1 MASSRRT
8 TCCIVG
14 GGPAGLMLG
23 LLLARSGVQV
33 TVLEKHTDFL
43 RDFRGDTV
51 HASTL
56 TVLDELGL
64 GGEFNALPTVRYI
77 ESLTAHLD
85 AGEVP
90 VSELRWL
97 PGRHKHIALVP
108 QWDFLDLVA
117 DAGRREPTYE
127 LIMNAQVTGLLLE
140 QARVV
145 GVHYQADGVEYEL
158 RADLVVACDGRHS
171 TVRAAAGL
179 TPRQFGTPMDVEW
192 FRLPRREHDP
202 ANAIGRLTRGAVL
215 VLIDRGAYFQIGYL
229 IRKGADQTLRDAGI
243 AAFRSRIAIA
253 LPWLADR
260 VDALESFEDVQLL
273 TVTLSRLRR
282 WYADG
287 LLIIGDAAHAMSPVG
302 GVGIN
307 LAIQDAIAA
316 GRILGPKLAS
326 NTLTR
331 TTLRRVQLRR
341 WAPTA
346 LTQTLQRAAHRQLQ
360 TGPLNSDTKQA
371 GTTTLPLPAR
381 LLRRFPILRAVPA
394 HLVGLGVLPE
404 HTPVWARSPGPTDGS
419 GKPGHHV
426 RHPYT

>member
-1 MASSRRT
+1 
-8 TCCIVG
+8 
-14 GGPAGLMLG
+14 MLG
-23 LLLARSGVQV
+23 LLLARAGVQV
-33 TVLEKHTDFL
+33 MVLEKHADFL

-64 GGEFNALPTVRYI
+64 GAEFNALPSVRYI
-77 ESLTAHLD
+77 ESLTAQLD

-90 VSELRWL
+90 ISDLGWL

-108 QWDFLDLVA
+108 QWDFLDVVA

-127 LIMNAQVTGLLLE
+127 LIMNAEVTGLLRE
-140 QARVV
+140 QGRVV
-145 GVHYQADGVEYEL
+145 GVRYRVGGVDHEL

-171 TVRAAAGL
+171 TVRAAAGM

-215 VLIDRGAYFQIGYL
+215 VLIDRGDYFQIGYL
-229 IRKGADQTLRDAGI
+229 IKKGTDRALRAAGI
-243 AAFRSRIAIA
+243 DAFRSRIALA

-260 VDALESFEDVQLL
+260 VDAVASFEDVQLL

-282 WYADG
+282 WYTDG

-307 LAIQDAIAA
+307 LAIQDALAA
-316 GRILGPKLAS
+316 GRILGPKMAS
-326 NTLTR
+326 KKLTR

-346 LTQTLQRAAHRQLQ
+346 LTQALQRAAHRLLQ
-360 TGPLNSDTKQA
+360 AGPLSSDTEQPTA
-371 GTTTLPLPAR
+371 TSLPLPAR
-381 LLRRFPILRAVPA
+381 LLRRLPILRAIPA
-394 HLVGLGVLPE
+394 LLVGLGVLPE
-404 HTPVWARSPGPTDGS
+404 HTPRWARPPDPERVIKQTETSRP
-419 GKPGHHV
+419 
-426 RHPYT
+426 RHAHA

>member
-1 MASSRRT
+1 
-8 TCCIVG
+8 
-14 GGPAGLMLG
+14 MLG
-23 LLLARSGVQV
+23 LLLARAGVQV
-33 TVLEKHTDFL
+33 TVLEKHADFL

-64 GGEFNALPTVRYI
+64 GGKFNALPTVRYI
-77 ESLTAHLD
+77 ESMTAHLD

-90 VSELRWL
+90 ISEFRWL

-117 DAGRREPTYE
+117 DASRGEPTYE
-127 LIMNAQVTGLLLE
+127 LIMNAEVTSLLRE

-145 GVHYQADGVEYEL
+145 GVHYRVDGVDCEL

-202 ANAIGRLTRGAVL
+202 VNALGRLTRGAVL

-229 IRKGADQTLRDAGI
+229 IKKGADRALRDAGI
-243 AAFRSRIAIA
+243 VAFRSRIALA

-307 LAIQDAIAA
+307 LAIQDALAA
-316 GRILGPKLAS
+316 GRILGPRLAS
-326 NTLTR
+326 NTLTH

-341 WAPTA
+341 WAPTV
-346 LTQTLQRAAHRQLQ
+346 LTQTFQRAAHRMLQ
-360 TGPLNSDTKQA
+360 AGPLSSDTQQPA
-371 GTTTLPLPAR
+371 TTSLPLPAR
-381 LLRRFPILRAVPA
+381 LLRRYAILRAIPA

-404 HTPVWARSPGPTDGS
+404 HAPRWARPPDSTRPIKQTKTSQTPH
-419 GKPGHHV
+419 PPAW
-426 RHPYT
+426 RHQLPPSRR

>member
-1 MASSRRT
+1 
-8 TCCIVG
+8 
-14 GGPAGLMLG
+14 MLG
-23 LLLARSGVQV
+23 LLLARAGVQV
-33 TVLEKHTDFL
+33 TVLEKHADFL

-64 GGEFNALPTVRYI
+64 GEEFNALPTVRYI
-77 ESLTAHLD
+77 ESMTAQLD

-90 VSELRWL
+90 ISDLRWL

-108 QWDFLDLVA
+108 QWDFLDVVA

-127 LIMNAQVTGLLLE
+127 LIMNAEVTGLLRE
-140 QARVV
+140 QGRVV
-145 GVHYQADGVEYEL
+145 GVRYRVDGVDHEL
-158 RADLVVACDGRHS
+158 RADLVVACDGRDS

-215 VLIDRGAYFQIGYL
+215 VLIDRGDYFQIGYL
-229 IRKGADQTLRDAGI
+229 IKKGADRALRDAGI
-243 AAFRSRIAIA
+243 DAFRSRIALA

-260 VDALESFEDVQLL
+260 VDAVTSFEDVQLL

-282 WYADG
+282 WYTDG

-307 LAIQDAIAA
+307 LAIQDALAA
-316 GRILGPKLAS
+316 GRILGPKMASKNPHPHHLAARS
-326 NTLTR
+326 TTTVGTDRPDPGPPASR
-331 TTLRRVQLRR
+331 TPPAPSTATSSDTEQ
-341 WAPTA
+341 PTA
-346 LTQTLQRAAHRQLQ
+346 T
-360 TGPLNSDTKQA
+360 S
-371 GTTTLPLPAR
+371 LPLPAR
-381 LLRRFPILRAVPA
+381 LLRRFPILRAIPA
-394 HLVGLGVLPE
+394 LLVGLGVLPE
-404 HTPVWARSPGPTDGS
+404 HAPRWARSPGSKT
-419 GKPGHHV
+419 
-426 RHPYT
+426 R